1 MQAIKDVD
9 FQNNWTQNHIS
20 FTSNGNPRNV
30 KYSVVSFQQKQQCFV
45 EIGQWDCLANAV
57 NETCKGNLTLRDTL
71 TSGITNNFLGV
82 CGALCP
88 AGQYKIVD
96 THFASCCWQCKNC
109 TGNRYSRKPGSS
121 ACERCENDE
130 WPTDDY
136 TACAK
141 VKPQMVFFT
150 ENPAGII
157 LLCVNIVIIKILIA
171 FAILIIKYSQSKMKI
186 FSDRILCYILLFG
199 ILMCNVVSIFVLT
212 DAHKDNCLLMVILS
226 KLGSTCT
233 LGTIFIKINDVYRT
247 YKKKILRSRC
257 NSNFKMTCPLSLTRF
272 NTFIYRINAL
282 HVKSLMHA
290 SLVYSKYLGLAQYI
304 LIRNQVKSSPT
315 SCRAH

>member
-304 LIRNQVKSSPT
+304 Y
-315 SCRAH
+315 